1 MLQRLCDRVLELPE
15 LPALIRCLTEELP
28 RALGARDATLLLWDR
43 RLESFHGLALTK
55 SGRLRTFDP
64 QVPTP
69 RSPRP
74 RWLLSDGQLLETSAE
89 AESGIL
95 VPLLARTGLT
105 GTLLLGAVPRRRRPM
120 SDPEARLVSL
130 VAARAALALEN
141 HAYQKELIVSERLAA
156 LGTVAGMLAH
166 DFRGPITVIRGYAE
180 TLLDPGV
187 PAAEVSARA
196 RAIVEAAD
204 RLERMTEET
213 LDFARGA
220 ARLVVRPIALGLL
233 LAELVASI
241 EQELPGLKAVRDFQ
255 VPNPRCRAGR
265 RRQAAAGDH
274 EHRLE
279 RARRDGRPRNA
290 RARVRVVPREGLA
303 GASDHLVLELAD
315 EGPGVPAEIRD
326 RVFEPFVSVGKKRGT
341 GLGLAVA
348 RRFVEDHGGSLELMP
363 APEPPAHGARFRLAV
378 PIAAPSPPGAPGGR
392 AALESLHAAT
402 RAWRV
407 LAAAVLA
414 AASPAA
420 ARTTRPGSCRC
431 RRSRPTGSSTRPRG
445 ARTSSRPR
453 CASA

>member
-1 MLQRLCDRVLELPE
+1 MKASPPHASRHAVLQRLCDRVLELPE

-64 QVPTP
+64 QVPE
-69 RSPRP
+69 SAGPRP
-74 RWLLSDGQLLETSAE
+74 RWQLSDGHLLQTA
-89 AESGIL
+89 ADAASGIL

-105 GTLLLGAVPRRRRPM
+105 GTLLLGAVPRRKRPV
-120 SDPEARLVSL
+120 SDSEARLVSL
-130 VAARAALALEN
+130 IAARAALALEN
-141 HAYQKELIVSERLAA
+141 HAYQKELIASERLAA

-180 TLLDPGV
+180 TLLDPG
-187 PAAEVSARA
+187 ASEGEVSARA
-196 RAIVEAAD
+196 RRIVEAAD

-220 ARLVVRPIALGLL
+220 AQLVVRPVALGLL

-241 EQELPGLKAVRDFQ
+241 EQELPGLSALRDFQ
-255 VPNPRCRAGR
+255 VPNTMPLMVDVDKLHRAIMNI
-265 RRQAAAGDH
+265 AS
-274 EHRLE
+274 
-279 RARRDGRPRNA
+279 NA
-290 RARVRVVPREGLA
+290 RDAMGGRGTLTFSARVFPLEGLA

-315 EGPGVPAEIRD
+315 EGPGVPPEIRD

-363 APEPPAHGARFRLAV
+363 AQEPPAHGARFRLALPVVV
-378 PIAAPSPPGAPGGR
+378 PEAAG
-392 AALESLHAAT
+392 EHSL
-402 RAWRV
+402 
-407 LAAAVLA
+407 
-414 AASPAA
+414 ASH
-420 ARTTRPGSCRC
+420 
-431 RRSRPTGSSTRPRG
+431 
-445 ARTSSRPR
+445 
-453 CASA
+453 

>member
-1 MLQRLCDRVLELPE
+1 MKPSLPHASRRAVLQRLCDRVLELPE

-64 QVPTP
+64 QLPDSTG
-69 RSPRP
+69 PRP
-74 RWLLSDGQLLETSAE
+74 RWLLSDGHLLQTSE
-89 AESGIL
+89 DAESGVL

-105 GTLLLGAVPRRRRPM
+105 GTLLLGAVPRRKRPV
-120 SDPEARLVSL
+120 SDSEARLVSL

-141 HAYQKELIVSERLAA
+141 HAYQKELIASERLAA

-187 PAAEVSARA
+187 SEGEVSARA
-196 RAIVEAAD
+196 RHIVDAAD

-220 ARLVVRPIALGLL
+220 ARLVVRPVALGLL

-241 EQELPGLKAVRDFQ
+241 EQELPGLSAVRDFQ
-255 VPNPRCRAGR
+255 VPNARPLMVDVDKLRRAVMNI
-265 RRQAAAGDH
+265 AS
-274 EHRLE
+274 
-279 RARRDGRPRNA
+279 NA
-290 RARVRVVPREGLA
+290 RDAMGGRGTLTFSARVLPLEGLA

-315 EGPGVPAEIRD
+315 EGPGVPPEIRD

-363 APEPPAHGARFRLAV
+363 ASEPTAHGACFRLALPV
-378 PIAAPSPPGAPGGR
+378 VAPEAAGGH
-392 AALESLHAAT
+392 SLVSH
-402 RAWRV
+402 
-407 LAAAVLA
+407 
-414 AASPAA
+414 
-420 ARTTRPGSCRC
+420 
-431 RRSRPTGSSTRPRG
+431 
-445 ARTSSRPR
+445 
-453 CASA
+453 